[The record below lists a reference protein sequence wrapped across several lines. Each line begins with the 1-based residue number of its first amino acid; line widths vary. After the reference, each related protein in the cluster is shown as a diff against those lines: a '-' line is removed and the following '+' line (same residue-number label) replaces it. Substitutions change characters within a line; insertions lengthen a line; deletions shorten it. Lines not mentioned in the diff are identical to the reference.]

1 MRDARGRGGLLR
13 DEPDMGNDDEEDGDG
28 ECYDDGASPTTTND
42 DVLGVDVDDN
52 SDLANESAGGRSRPR
67 ARSTPGERERRERDE
82 LKMPVGQAD
91 GWAPL

>member
-1 MRDARGRGGLLR
+1 
-13 DEPDMGNDDEEDGDG
+13 MGNDDEEDGDG
-28 ECYDDGASPTTTND
+28 DGEGYDEGYDDGASPTTNNDD

-52 SDLANESAGGRSRPR
+52 SDLAKESAGSRSRPR
-67 ARSTPGERERRERDE
+67 ARSTPAFRDERERRVRDE